1 MMVLRLSAEAEQ
13 LLSNSNLLLI
23 RNEQLFVLSF
33 ASPGGTADA
42 RDGAT
47 LESFFV
53 VSFILF
59 DFRVLSF

>member
-33 ASPGGTADA
+33 ASPGRCPSADA
-42 RDGAT
+42 RDGAV
-47 LESFFV
+47 LEAFFV

-59 DFRVLSF
+59 DF

>member
-1 MMVLRLSAEAEQ
+1 MMVLRLSAEAEH

-42 RDGAT
+42 RDGAV
-47 LESFFV
+47 LESFFITMR
-53 VSFILF
+53 F
-59 DFRVLSF
+59 

>member
-1 MMVLRLSAEAEQ
+1 MIFLRLSAEAEQ

-42 RDGAT
+42 RDGAAF
-47 LESFFV
+47 ESFFITMR
-53 VSFILF
+53 F
-59 DFRVLSF
+59 